1 MGGQKLSKIVGH
13 HLCTFPYQN
22 LPSLF
27 NLWTDN
33 CAINLKKNNLY
44 SCTFII
50 AGSHLRHL
58 THRDLEQSR
67 SLYLV
72 AFIFQIKTNSLVTL
86 HHSSFIVPPP
96 HFLSDQLTLSQPGG
110 HIIPNQYYVPPP
122 QIFRPCDG
130 PAPPIDLHLVGF
142 AVIWCITHRKFN
154 LWRCLFI

>member
-67 SLYLV
+67 SLYLG

-86 HHSSFIVPPP
+86 HHSSFIIHRAPTPLFVRSVNPISTRGAHYPQPVLRAPPP
-96 HFLSDQLTLSQPGG
+96 DFQTLR
-110 HIIPNQYYVPPP
+110 
-122 QIFRPCDG
+122 RPCTPYWSALG
-130 PAPPIDLHLVGF
+130 WVCSHMMHNTQEV
-142 AVIWCITHRKFN
+142 
-154 LWRCLFI
+154 